1 MSPAPSKRPPST
13 RKRMIWMLIGA
24 AAVFGGVFGI
34 KAFFAAQ
41 TNKFF
46 DNMPQPAVAVS
57 SAIAKTDRWSD
68 DGESVGT
75 FAAINGTEVTTE
87 AGGVVSAIEFD
98 AGQPVSAG
106 TVLVRLNTAN
116 ETATL
121 KALDASARL
130 ARVQADRWQELGKQ
144 QLVSKDEVQQRV
156 TAAATAQAQAD
167 AQRALIAQKTI
178 RAPFAGILGIRKV
191 NLGQFVSPGDAIV
204 SLQQLDPIYVNFAL
218 PGQMIEKMVEGT
230 AVHATLDSLPGQSF
244 DGLVTAV
251 DPQVDPDTRNFQV
264 QATLRNPD
272 RVLRPGAFAR
282 VGFALGGERNVV
294 VIPQTAVSFNPYGN
308 AVFVITREKRKE
320 GEKDMQGK
328 ALTGDKFVVNQ
339 RFIKTGASRGDLI
352 AVTDGLKPGEQIV
365 TSGLLKLRNGAEVTI
380 NNKVQP
386 AASQQP
392 TPENR

>member
-1 MSPAPSKRPPST
+1 MSHAPTQRPPST
-13 RKRMIWMLIGA
+13 RKRMLWMLIGA
-24 AAVFGGVFGI
+24 ALVFGGVFGI

-46 DNMPQPAVAVS
+46 DNMPQPAIAVS
-57 SAIAKTDRWSD
+57 SAIAKSERWSD

-75 FAAINGTEVTTE
+75 FAAINGTDVTTE

-116 ETATL
+116 EAATL

-130 ARVQADRWQELGKQ
+130 ARVQADRWQQLGKQ
-144 QLVSKDEVQQRV
+144 QLVSKDEVQQRI

-191 NLGQFVSPGDAIV
+191 NLGQYVAPGAAIV

-218 PGQMIEKMVEGT
+218 PEQMIGKMVEGT
-230 AVHATLDSLPGQSF
+230 AVHASLDSLPGQSF

-251 DPQVDPDTRNFQV
+251 DPQVDPDTRNFQA

-282 VGFALGGERNVV
+282 VGFALGGERDIV

-308 AVFVITREKRKE
+308 AVFVISKEKRKE
-320 GEKDMQGK
+320 GETDAQGK
-328 ALTGDKFVVNQ
+328 PLTGDKLVVTQ
-339 RFIKTGASRGDLI
+339 RFIKTGATRGDLI
-352 AVTDGLKPGEQIV
+352 AVTDGLKAGDQIV

-380 NNKVQP
+380 NNTVQP
-386 AASQQP
+386 AANQQP
-392 TPENR
+392 TPANR

>member
-1 MSPAPSKRPPST
+1 MSHAPTQRPPST
-13 RKRMIWMLIGA
+13 RKRMLWMLIGA
-24 AAVFGGVFGI
+24 ALVFGGVFGI

-46 DNMPQPAVAVS
+46 DNMPQPAIAVS
-57 SAIAKTDRWSD
+57 SAIAKSERWSD

-75 FAAINGTEVTTE
+75 FAAINGTDVTTE

-116 ETATL
+116 EAATL

-130 ARVQADRWQELGKQ
+130 ARVQADRWQQLGKQ
-144 QLVSKDEVQQRV
+144 QLVSKDEVQQRI

-191 NLGQFVSPGDAIV
+191 NLGQYVAPGAAIV

-218 PGQMIEKMVEGT
+218 PEQMIGKMVEGT
-230 AVHATLDSLPGQSF
+230 AVHASLDSLPGQSF

-251 DPQVDPDTRNFQV
+251 DPQVDPDTRNFQA

-282 VGFALGGERNVV
+282 VGFALGGERDIV

-308 AVFVITREKRKE
+308 AVFVISKEKRKE
-320 GEKDMQGK
+320 GETDAQGK
-328 ALTGDKFVVNQ
+328 PLAGDKLVVTQ
-339 RFIKTGASRGDLI
+339 RFIKTGATRGDLI
-352 AVTDGLKPGEQIV
+352 AVTDGLKAGDQIV

-380 NNKVQP
+380 NNTVQP
-386 AASQQP
+386 AANQQP
-392 TPENR
+392 TPANR

>member
-1 MSPAPSKRPPST
+1 
-13 RKRMIWMLIGA
+13 MIWMLIGA
-24 AAVFGGVFGI
+24 VVVFGGVFGI

-130 ARVQADRWQELGKQ
+130 DRVQADRWQELGKQ
-144 QLVSKDEVQQRV
+144 QLVSKDEVQQRI
-156 TAAATAQAQAD
+156 TAAATALAQAD

-308 AVFVITREKRKE
+308 AVFVVTREKRKE

-328 ALTGDKFVVNQ
+328 PLTGDKFVVNQ
-339 RFIKTGASRGDLI
+339 RFIKTGATRGDLI
-352 AVTDGLKPGEQIV
+352 AVTEGLKPGEQIV

-386 AASQQP
+386 AANQQP